1 MTRDMQDNLEK
12 FVKEHKDEFDDL
24 IPNNSTWKNI
34 HKELEVSNYAHK
46 LMIWKVAAMLL
57 LVFSLGLTVFINR
70 DYFEPKN
77 VVVAED
83 NEFLDTEA
91 YYSSVIDQRQQL
103 IKTVAHSFPDIEN
116 DFELDWKQLD
126 LNYKQLKQEYEKD
139 KSEELRNA
147 IVQNLRARVSLLN
160 RQIEVLRQIELID
173 DKTIEI

>member
-24 IPNNSTWKNI
+24 TPNDSVWKNI

-46 LMIWKVAAMLL
+46 LIIWKVAAMLL
-57 LVFSLGLTVFINR
+57 LAFSLGLTVFINR
-70 DYFEPKN
+70 DYFETEN

-83 NEFLDTEA
+83 SEFLDTEA
-91 YYSSVIDQRQQL
+91 YYSSVINQRQQL
-103 IKTVAHSFPDIEN
+103 ITKAAQSFPDIEH

-126 LNYKQLKQEYEKD
+126 QSYRQLKQEYEKD

-147 IVQNLRARVSLLN
+147 LVQNLRARVSLLN
-160 RQIEVLRQIELID
+160 RQIEVLKQIDLID
-173 DKTIEI
+173 DKIIEM